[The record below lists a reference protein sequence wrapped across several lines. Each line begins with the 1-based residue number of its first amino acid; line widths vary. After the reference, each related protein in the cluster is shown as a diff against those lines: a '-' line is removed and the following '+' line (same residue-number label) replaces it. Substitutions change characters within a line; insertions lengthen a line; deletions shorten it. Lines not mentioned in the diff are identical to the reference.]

1 MHMVGNLITLAIV
14 AAALAG
20 MWKAFEKMGRKG
32 WEGIVPIY
40 NLYILLQVLGRPV
53 IWLVLCII
61 PLVNIFAI
69 IVLCIDVAKG
79 FGKTTGYGVLLGLFG
94 FVMWPILGFGKDQ
107 WQGVKQLTE
116 VPFLPPMF
124 TAPATQTA

>member
-1 MHMVGNLITLAIV
+1 MPNLIMLVLI
-14 AAALAG
+14 AAMLAG

-40 NLYILLQVLGRPV
+40 NLYVLLQVLGRPV

-61 PLVNIFAI
+61 PLVNIAAF

-79 FGKTTGYGVLLGLFG
+79 FGKTTGYGVLLALFG

-107 WQGVKQLTE
+107 WQGAKELVQF
-116 VPFLPPMF
+116 PFLPPMF
-124 TAPATQTA
+124 TAPARAA